1 MILTSLKL
9 NTHRHSALE
18 NQIFS
23 LIIATLKLNLKKSAT
38 WCFRYIGENDFGC
51 TCDWLE
57 LVRMFNKYKVA
68 IADAEDT
75 PSCDDTDI
83 KCGKYIFK

>member
-1 MILTSLKL
+1 MQIPKL
-9 NTHRHSALE
+9 FAMNHVCFT
-18 NQIFS
+18 
-23 LIIATLKLNLKKSAT
+23 NLYIEAVCT
-38 WCFRYIGENDFGC
+38 AYFRYIGENDFGC

-75 PSCDDTDI
+75 PACDDTDI
-83 KCGKYIFK
+83 KCGQ